1 MKAILIAR
9 VSTEEQR
16 EAGNS
21 LPAQVVRLEQYCQR
35 RGFEVLEVC
44 SFDESA
50 YSVNRTEFDA
60 IIDLILAQ
68 KEKVAVCC
76 DKVDRLSRNVF
87 DKRISLL
94 YEKALND
101 EVELHFVS
109 DGQVINNRISASE
122 KFQFGISLGLAK
134 YYSDAISDNVKR
146 TIEQKL
152 RKGEWPSKAPY
163 GYKNIRVEAGKKD
176 IVVDEFEAQIVIKV
190 FELYASGAYSLQ
202 LVCDK
207 IKEDHGIEWRA
218 NYLDKVLNNTFYHG
232 LMCLR
237 GNYYPHKYPPIIAES
252 LYNEVQKVKKSFSSK
267 KKIYKYA
274 GYPYLYRGMLRCGD
288 CGLAITPERHKGYVY
303 YHCTQYNGKHGAK
316 WFREEK
322 ITEVVEGI
330 FKDLQMPQEML
341 KETMTTLTELH
352 ENKMAFREQEMSKLI
367 REQTTT
373 QKMIDNLYMDK
384 LKGSITESNYDRYYQ
399 NLRDKLTDISIRLEQ
414 IQEADDTYYITAK
427 YILDLVS
434 RAYELFESSEVEE
447 KRQLLKLLL
456 SNFWI
461 EGEKVLYELHK
472 PFDELKK
479 NAGNLFW
486 RPQGDSNPR
495 FCRERATSWTGL
507 DDGDLNRDLGNV

>member
-21 LPAQVVRLEQYCQR
+21 LPTQVVRLEKYCQR
-35 RGFEVLEVC
+35 RDFEILEIC

-50 YSVNRTEFDA
+50 YCDNRTEFDA
-60 IIDLILAQ
+60 IIDLILNQ

-101 EVELHFVS
+101 EIELHFVS
-109 DGQVINNRISASE
+109 DGQIINNRISASE

-163 GYKNIRVEAGKKD
+163 GYKNIRISGDKKD
-176 IVVDEFEAQIVIKV
+176 IVVDEFEAHIVIKA

-207 IKEDHGIEWRA
+207 LKEDHGISWRP
-218 NYLDKVLNNTFYHG
+218 NFLDKMFNNPFYYG
-232 LMCLR
+232 VMRMNDNL
-237 GNYYPHKYPPIIAES
+237 YQHKYPPLISES
-252 LYNEVQKVKKSFSSK
+252 LFQEVQKVKTSYSSK
-267 KKIYKYA
+267 KKQYKYA

-330 FKDLQMPQEML
+330 FRNMQLPQEML
-341 KETMTTLTELH
+341 EETMETLSELH
-352 ENKMAFREQEMSKLI
+352 KNKMEFREKELSKLS
-367 REQTTT
+367 REQTMT

-384 LKGSITESNYDRYYQ
+384 LKGSITESNYDRFYQ
-399 NLRDKLTDISIRLEQ
+399 DLRDKLTDISIRLEQ

-447 KRQLLKLLL
+447 KRQLLKLVL

-461 EGEKVLYELHK
+461 EGENVLYELHK

-479 NAGNLFW
+479 KGSHLLW

-495 FCRERATSWTGL
+495 FCRERATSWTRL
-507 DDGDLNRDLGNV
+507 DDGDV